1 MFVAFER
8 SSCHFCHNL
17 YVDYRSGISEFR
29 ILKVMDFNEKL
40 KNVLKRYFERVLKR
54 YFEHLKKY
62 QRFACY
68 HYITIEIKITS
79 VIPGKKWSMLYVFI

>member
-54 YFEHLKKY
+54 YFEHLKNISGS
-62 QRFACY
+62 
-68 HYITIEIKITS
+68 HVIIT
-79 VIPGKKWSMLYVFI
+79 